1 MTQATARERLERFAQ
16 SFRND
21 DLDGALVLI
30 DALIADFPDQ
40 APLHWHRARVLR
52 GLERDDDALT
62 AVKRVIE
69 LKPDYAPAWLLRA
82 ELAAEDASG
91 NYPESDVRRALALDP
106 GLARAHLLLARYLG
120 YGDRRE
126 EAAAALARALELDP
140 SQHEAW
146 ALRAEWHRRA
156 AMVGFGDEGPDSP
169 DVIQTFAGQRFSR
182 SALEAARADY
192 AHALTLKDDRRVRLR
207 LANVLHDLGA
217 HDDALAAFDA
227 VLAVTP
233 TDDPTRT
240 AIEDM
245 RARSLNGGRGEREQI
260 ARVLEQALA
269 AADPSEKATVGHD
282 LAASMISSAAA
293 GLRGGMSLEQAMAQF
308 VSDHPDDMLAIDLAW
323 KIYALAHEPEPL
335 YVPSELASYPKFMRE
350 FAERVAV
357 ALGAQGFR
365 VVGDYE
371 PVHLAAQLGR
381 ATLVR
386 IYAAS
391 DGITCAASYRA
402 EPKWPGWIAF
412 LLLKLTG
419 KWQRPAVVELET
431 AFDDGGFLVTN
442 NAGGSNPFAC
452 RGRVDLTTL
461 ASDATPAVVHARHR
475 ERIERYRR
483 EHPHATAERVDTEQR
498 IMAMQVR
505 ITAAKGEFR
514 RSIGYIE
521 ENELRQLLGAHYDRF
536 AGRVRQKLA
545 QIVAAAN
552 PAGASASQPDVA
564 APPGGLPAHGG

>member
-16 SFRND
+16 SFRSGDLDSALVFID
-21 DLDGALVLI
+21 DLVGG
-30 DALIADFPDQ
+30 FPDQ

-52 GLERDDDALT
+52 ALERDDDALA

-82 ELAAEDASG
+82 ELAAEDAAG
-91 NYPESDVRRALALDP
+91 NYPESDLRRALALDP
-106 GLARAHLLLARYLG
+106 RLARAHLLLARYLG
-120 YGDRRE
+120 QGDRRE
-126 EAAAALARALELDP
+126 EAAAELALALELDP
-140 SQHEAW
+140 QQPEPW
-146 ALRAEWHRRA
+146 ALRADWRRRE
-156 AMVGFGDEGPDSP
+156 AMVGFGDEGPQSP
-169 DVIQTFAGQRFSR
+169 DVIRTFAGQRFSR
-182 SALEAARADY
+182 AALEAARADY
-192 AHALTLKDDRRVRLR
+192 ERSLTLKDNRRVRLR
-207 LANVLHDLGA
+207 LADVLHDLGA
-217 HDDALAAFDA
+217 HDEALAAFDA
-227 VLAVTP
+227 VLSVTP
-233 TDDPTRT
+233 TDDPTRA

-245 RARSLNGGRGEREQI
+245 RARSLDGGRGEREQM

-269 AADPSEKATVGHD
+269 TAEPRDKATVGHD
-282 LAASMISSAAA
+282 LAASMINSAAA
-293 GLRGGMSLEQAMAQF
+293 GLRGGMSLQQAMTQF

-335 YVPSELASYPKFMRE
+335 YVPSELASYPRFMRE

-371 PVHLAAQLGR
+371 PVHLAEQLGK

-391 DGITCAASYRA
+391 DGITCAASYCA

-431 AFDDGGFLVTN
+431 EFDDGGFLVTN
-442 NAGGSNPFAC
+442 NAGSNNPFAC
-452 RGRVDLTTL
+452 RGRVDLTAL
-461 ASDATPAVVHARHR
+461 ASATSPAVVHARHR

-483 EHPHATAERVDTEQR
+483 EHPNATAERVDTEQR

-514 RSIGYIE
+514 RSIGYVE

-536 AGRVRQKLA
+536 AARVREKLA
-545 QIVAAAN
+545 QIVAATN
-552 PAGASASQPDVA
+552 PA
-564 APPGGLPAHGG
+564 